1 MPDVQLPALW
11 LHLAGVQ
18 RGDIV
23 TLVHTI
29 KNRRP
34 IRTALAVLAV
44 AAVPVGAV
52 AAPAS
57 AGGDRNG
64 GTIGLVSVGA
74 AGGGGNGGVF
84 PGTEKGVGVSA
95 DGRYVVFSSYATDLV
110 ANDTNGQRD
119 VFVRDTATGRTT
131 LASVGVGG
139 IQGNQESRQGSISAD
154 GRFVAFTSS
163 ASNLLPGDTNNSP
176 DVFVRDLRTGRTTL
190 VSVGRGAQADR
201 GADQPEI
208 SADGLQVAFTS
219 GSTNLVAGDTN
230 QTGDVF
236 VRDLQGGR
244 TERVSL
250 TVGGHQSTYSSGDPT
265 ISANGRFVAFA
276 SNAEVAVR
284 DRSTHKTRVVSRGV
298 TVDPR
303 CDSLEA
309 GKPTISKDGRFVVFT
324 VIGWLPGMDPLPNVW
339 LRDLRTDRLELISVD
354 YSGQPALAIGAAFR
368 TGISADGRY
377 VTFGTTARL
386 TRTDQ
391 GELSDVFRLDR
402 RTNSLQWI
410 TSAQDQTQVNG
421 RNGSHGPA
429 ISEDG
434 QHVAFD
440 SDATTLAP
448 GGGTSGYDTYLWSSA
463 HIR

>member
-1 MPDVQLPALW
+1 M
-11 LHLAGVQ
+11 
-18 RGDIV
+18 
-23 TLVHTI
+23 TLLHTI
-29 KNRRP
+29 KDRRP

-52 AAPAS
+52 AVPA
-57 AGGDRNG
+57 AADGDRHQ

-74 AGGGGNGGVF
+74 AGGGGNAGLF
-84 PGTEKGVGVSA
+84 PGTEKGVGVSG

-110 ANDTNGQRD
+110 PNDTNGQRD
-119 VFVRDTATGRTT
+119 VFVRDTKTGRTT

-139 IQGNQESRQGSISAD
+139 IQGNQESSQGSISAD
-154 GRFVAFTSS
+154 GRFVAFNSD

-190 VSVGRGAQADR
+190 VSVGRSGQADQ
-201 GADQPEI
+201 GAHQPEI
-208 SADGLQVAFTS
+208 SADGLHVVFTS
-219 GSTNLVAGDTN
+219 ASTNLVAGDTN
-230 QTGDVF
+230 QTADVF
-236 VRDLQGGR
+236 VRDLDRAR

-250 TVGGHQSTYSSGDPT
+250 TAGGLQSTHSSSDPA

-276 SNAEVAVR
+276 SNTEVAVR
-284 DRSTHKTRVVSRGV
+284 DRDTNRTRVVSRGV

-303 CDSLEA
+303 SDSLEA
-309 GKPTISKDGRFVVFT
+309 GKPSISNDGRFVVFT
-324 VIGWLPGMDPLPNVW
+324 VIGWLPGMDPVPNVW
-339 LRDLRTDRLELISVD
+339 LRDLRTDRLELVSVD
-354 YSGQPALAIGAAFR
+354 HLGQPALAIGAGFR
-368 TGISADGRY
+368 TDISADGRY
-377 VTFGTTARL
+377 VTYGSTARL
-386 TRTDQ
+386 TRTDE
-391 GELSDVFRLDR
+391 GEISDVFRLDR
-402 RTNSLQWI
+402 RTRSLLWI
-410 TSAQDQTQVNG
+410 TSGQDQTQVNG

-429 ISEDG
+429 ISDDG

>member
-1 MPDVQLPALW
+1 
-11 LHLAGVQ
+11 
-18 RGDIV
+18 
-23 TLVHTI
+23 
-29 KNRRP
+29 
-34 IRTALAVLAV
+34 
-44 AAVPVGAV
+44 
-52 AAPAS
+52 
-57 AGGDRNG
+57 
-64 GTIGLVSVGA
+64 
-74 AGGGGNGGVF
+74 
-84 PGTEKGVGVSA
+84 VSA

-119 VFVRDTATGRTT
+119 VFVRDTETGRTT

-190 VSVGRGAQADR
+190 VSVGRGGQADR

-219 GSTNLVAGDTN
+219 GSSNLVAVDTN

-250 TVGGHQSTYSSGDPT
+250 TVGGHQSTYSSGEPT

-284 DRSTHKTRVVSRGV
+284 DRSTNKTRVVSRGV

-309 GKPTISKDGRFVVFT
+309 GKPTISKDGR
-324 VIGWLPGMDPLPNVW
+324 
-339 LRDLRTDRLELISVD
+339 
-354 YSGQPALAIGAAFR
+354 
-368 TGISADGRY
+368 Y

-386 TRTDQ
+386 TRTDE